1 MSQQTQGKDSR
12 FIFIHKV
19 GGDSRPL
26 WHSIPESPMSD
37 WNSLT
42 LEALRSLGADSVM
55 VLGAKLREEM
65 VKAGW
70 RSSKFDVSAH
80 IASSGQS
87 FGVLIGKVAGVVV
100 LKRPGSDM
108 LIGLRGAKPPPFDG
122 ALKISIG
129 PAGSLRKDVYE
140 AFTRL
145 SPVPSVYL
153 PGSDRFVPADR
164 AEGPSI
170 RIPKVTREGLVRDR
184 EEFVNSLRPDVRQ
197 PLLDILKHSP
207 NPLADFHNRLQESGF
222 IAEWMSART
231 NLLRSRVI
239 EWAKENDVEPRDS
252 WFSRVPSRMATTPHR
267 AMTRLIPYMTVDE
280 IRDLKIP
287 FRAVEALLAER
298 SES

>member
-19 GGDSRPL
+19 GGDNRPL

-42 LEALRSLGADSVM
+42 LEALRSLGADSAM

-65 VKAGW
+65 VRAGW
-70 RSSKFDVSAH
+70 RSKFDVSAH
-80 IASSGQS
+80 VASSGQS
-87 FGVLIGKVAGVVV
+87 FGALIGKVAGVVV

-122 ALKISIG
+122 TLKNSVG
-129 PAGSLRKDVYE
+129 PGGSLRKDVYE

-170 RIPKVTREGLVRDR
+170 RVPRVTREGLVRDR
-184 EEFVNSLRPDVRQ
+184 EEFVNSLHPDAQ
-197 PLLDILKHSP
+197 PPLLDALKHSA
-207 NPLADFHNRLQESGF
+207 NPLADFHRELRNSGF
-222 IAEWMSART
+222 IDEWMSART

-239 EWAKENDVEPRDS
+239 EWAKENNVEPRDA
-252 WFSRVPSRMATTPHR
+252 WFSRAPSRMATTPHR
-267 AMTRLIPYMTVDE
+267 AMTRLIPHLTVDE

-298 SES
+298 PEN

>member
-1 MSQQTQGKDSR
+1 
-12 FIFIHKV
+12 
-19 GGDSRPL
+19 
-26 WHSIPESPMSD
+26 MSD
-37 WNSLT
+37 WNSLA

-55 VLGAKLREEM
+55 VPGAKLREEM

-70 RSSKFDVSAH
+70 RSEFDVSAH
-80 IASSGQS
+80 VASSGQS

-100 LKRPGSDM
+100 RKRPGSDM
-108 LIGLRGAKPPPFDG
+108 LIGLGEAKPPPFDG
-122 ALKISIG
+122 TLKNSVG
-129 PAGSLRKDVYE
+129 PAGALRKDVYE

-153 PGSDRFVPADR
+153 PGSDRFVPAGR

-170 RIPKVTREGLVRDR
+170 RVPKVTREGLVRDR
-184 EEFVNSLRPDVRQ
+184 EEFVNSLPPEVRQ
-197 PLLDILKHSP
+197 PLLDTLKHSP
-207 NPLADFHNRLQESGF
+207 NPLVDYHHRLREFGF

-252 WFSRVPSRMATTPHR
+252 WFSRNPSRMAATTHH
-267 AMTRLIPYMTVDE
+267 AMARLIPHLTVDE

>member
-1 MSQQTQGKDSR
+1 
-12 FIFIHKV
+12 
-19 GGDSRPL
+19 
-26 WHSIPESPMSD
+26 MSD

-42 LEALRSLGADSVM
+42 LEALRNLGADSVM

-70 RSSKFDVSAH
+70 RSKFDVSAH
-80 IASSGQS
+80 VASSGQS
-87 FGVLIGKVAGVVV
+87 FGVLVGKVAGVVV

-145 SPVPSVYL
+145 SPVSSVYL